1 MKTGIKQYYF
11 STQSCKET
19 LQLRKTI
26 EVNFMDFSFNLNTM
40 NTNYKTS
47 EVKEDELYDVIIIGA
62 GPAAMTAAVYCMR
75 KGVKTAIVA
84 KKIGGQVSD
93 TKSIENYMGYNYI
106 GGEELVKKFEDQVK
120 QFEIGFKDEILVEK
134 IIKNGKEK
142 HIYLDNGSIIKSKA
156 VIISAGNKWR
166 QLYVDGEEKFKG
178 RGVSYCTICD
188 APFFKDM
195 NVVVVGGGNSGI
207 EAALDLI
214 KVTKRVTII
223 EYMNK
228 LNADKILLD
237 KLNEY
242 DNFEILLSTK
252 VTEIKGENHVTRV
265 SLENVETGAKKDFPT
280 EGVFVEIGLVPN
292 SGFVKNLVEL
302 NQHGEIL
309 IDHECKTN
317 VEGIFAAGDITSVPY
332 KQIIIAGGEGAKA
345 ALSACDYVLKY

>member
-1 MKTGIKQYYF
+1 M
-11 STQSCKET
+11 E
-19 LQLRKTI
+19 
-26 EVNFMDFSFNLNTM
+26 FSFNLNAI
-40 NTNYKTS
+40 NDNYKAS
-47 EVKEDELYDVIIIGA
+47 EIKEDELYDVIIIGA

-120 QFEIGFKDEILVEK
+120 QFEIGFKDNVLVEK
-134 IIKNGKEK
+134 ITENGKDK
-142 HIYLDNGSIIKSKA
+142 LIHLDNGSVIKSKA

-166 QLYVDGEEKFKG
+166 QLNVEGEEEYKG

-188 APFFKDM
+188 GPFFR
-195 NVVVVGGGNSGI
+195 NLNIVVVGGGNSGV

-214 KVTKRVTII
+214 KVAKHVTIV
-223 EYMNK
+223 EYTDK

-237 KLNEY
+237 KINEF
-242 DNFEILLSTK
+242 DNLDSITSTK
-252 VTEIKGENHVTRV
+252 VNEIKGADHVNKI
-265 SLENVETGAKKDFPT
+265 SLEDVNTGVKRDFDT
-280 EGVFVEIGLVPN
+280 DGVFVEIGLVPN
-292 SGFVKNLVEL
+292 SNFVEGLVEL
-302 NQHGEIL
+302 NKHGEIL
-309 IDHECKTN
+309 VDHECKTN
-317 VEGIFAAGDITSVPY
+317 IDGIFAAGDITSVPY

>member
-1 MKTGIKQYYF
+1 M
-11 STQSCKET
+11 E
-19 LQLRKTI
+19 
-26 EVNFMDFSFNLNTM
+26 FSFNLNAM
-40 NTNYKTS
+40 NTNYKAS
-47 EVKEDELYDVIIIGA
+47 EIKEDELYDVIIIGA

-120 QFEIGFKDEILVEK
+120 QFEIGFKDNVLVEK
-134 IIKNGKEK
+134 ITEDGKDK
-142 HIYLDNGSIIKSKA
+142 VIHLDNGSVIKSKA

-166 QLYVDGEEKFKG
+166 QLNVKGEEEYKG

-188 APFFKDM
+188 GPFFKDL
-195 NVVVVGGGNSGI
+195 NVVVVGGGNSGV

-214 KVTKRVTII
+214 KVAKHVTIV
-223 EYMNK
+223 EYMDK
-228 LNADKILLD
+228 LNADKVLLD
-237 KLNEY
+237 KLNEFE
-242 DNFEILLSTK
+242 NFDSILSTK
-252 VTEIKGENHVTRV
+252 VIEIKGEDHVKQV
-265 SLENVETGAKKDFPT
+265 VLEDVQSNKKRELTTD
-280 EGVFVEIGLVPN
+280 GVFVEIGLVPN
-292 SGFVKNLVEL
+292 SNFVEGLVEL
-302 NQHGEIL
+302 NKHGEII